1 VSHQQ
6 LKAEQKGGDIDMYK
20 VKHTFAILVVLAGA
34 LVTAATALGFS
45 GPPVVNDQFRP
56 PPDVHPQTWCGQV
69 EGTAVDT
76 VVEHYMQDANG
87 NIIDNV
93 RFTRLFT
100 ATATGKSILSTASTT
115 ERSAGPID
123 NGDGTISF
131 VTQITGLSLK
141 FQIPGGPVL
150 KADNGEPIRSAG
162 VLIIEDVFDAA
173 AGDYITTNETFDGPH
188 LLREG
193 VDICGPSVAYLLD
206 P

>member
-1 VSHQQ
+1 
-6 LKAEQKGGDIDMYK
+6 MYK
-20 VKHTFAILVVLAGA
+20 KPFFAGLLALAGA
-34 LVTAATALGFS
+34 LVATTTALGFT
-45 GPPVVNDQFRP
+45 GPPVANQQFRP
-56 PPDVHPQTWCGQV
+56 PPDVHPETWCGEI
-69 EGTAVDT
+69 EGTAVAT

-93 RFTRLFT
+93 RLTSLFT
-100 ATATGKSILSTASTT
+100 ATATGKSIFSSASATTRST
-115 ERSAGPID
+115 GPID

-131 VTQITGLSLK
+131 VTQASGLTLK

-150 KADNGEPIRSAG
+150 KTANGEPIRSAG
-162 VLIIEDVFDAA
+162 VLTIEDVFDAA
-173 AGDYITTNETFDGPH
+173 TGDYITTNETFNGPH

>member
-1 VSHQQ
+1 MHKTKPIV
-6 LKAEQKGGDIDMYK
+6 A
-20 VKHTFAILVVLAGA
+20 ALVVLASA
-34 LVTAATALGFS
+34 LVAATTAFGFT
-45 GPPVVNDQFRP
+45 GPPVVNQQFRP

-93 RFTRLFT
+93 RFTSVFT
-100 ATATGKSILSTASTT
+100 ATATGKSILSSASSTT
-115 ERSAGPID
+115 RSTGPID

-131 VTQITGLSLK
+131 ITQITGLVLK

-150 KADNGEPIRSAG
+150 KAANGEPIRSAG

-173 AGDYITTNETFDGPH
+173 TGDYITTIESFNGPH
-188 LLREG
+188 LAREG

>member
-1 VSHQQ
+1 MVSHHD
-6 LKAEQKGGDIDMYK
+6 LKTEQKGGDMYK
-20 VKHTFAILVVLAGA
+20 VKHIFVGLVVMMGA
-34 LVTAATALGFS
+34 LVAATTALAFS
-45 GPPVVNDQFRP
+45 GPPVVNEQFRP
-56 PPDVHPQTWCGQV
+56 PPETHPATWCGDV

-100 ATATGKSILSTASTT
+100 ATATGKSLLSLASSTARST
-115 ERSAGPID
+115 GPID

-131 VTQITGLSLK
+131 VTQITGLVLK
-141 FQIPGGPVL
+141 FQIPNGPVL
-150 KADNGEPIRSAG
+150 KAADGEPLRSAG

-173 AGDYITTNETFDGPH
+173 TGDYITTNESFSGPH
-188 LLREG
+188 LAREG

-206 P
+206 Q